1 MRLKQ
6 KRIVFVSD
14 LHTGSEVGIRAN
26 PQNKTQWKLLGLW
39 SETIALFG
47 DHPDVLVCVGDANDG
62 QDPKGREC
70 QENSIPWQIEEAEK
84 LLLMWKPKRVEIIE
98 GTAYHT
104 GDVVAQEK
112 FLAGYINRRG
122 IPCQF
127 HLKLRAK
134 VSGWWKFQ
142 ARHHIGGSVLPHGIF
157 TSPARSQSGQAL
169 NAAIEARDDGKVPS
183 WPHLSVFGH
192 THQYAFGE
200 SAQGAFIKLP
210 AWQGVGSGYG
220 DRKCDG
226 HIDIGA
232 VQVTVGATKEE
243 GWTWERKIHTARL
256 ESRTVEM

>member
-1 MRLKQ
+1 MKQ
-6 KRIVFVSD
+6 GWKRIVFLSD
-14 LHTGSEVGIRAN
+14 THTGSEVGLRMK

-39 SETIALFG
+39 GDMIDLFG
-47 DHPDVLVCVGDANDG
+47 VNPDVLVVVGDANDG

-84 LLLMWKPKRVEIIE
+84 LLLMWKPERVEIVE

-104 GDVVAQEK
+104 GDTVAHEQ

-127 HLKLRAK
+127 HRKLRAR
-134 VSGWWKFQ
+134 VNGWFKFQ
-142 ARHHIGGSVLPHGIF
+142 ARHFVGGSVLPHGIF
-157 TSPARSQSGQAL
+157 TSPARSQTGQVL
-169 NAAIEARDDGKVPS
+169 NAAIEARDDKKIPN

-200 SAQGAFIKLP
+200 SAQGAFLKLP
-210 AWQGVGSGYG
+210 CWQGVGSGFG

-232 VQVTVGATKEE
+232 VQIMVGPKQED